1 MSHPRV
7 SLGRKSREFFPIAW
21 PQELSGALGFA
32 VVFPTIEF
40 AAFFVVVLLTSW
52 LLMPTPKYWK
62 PFIFAASLAFYA
74 AADWRWVFLLLA
86 SIIVNQ
92 VAATVISKRER
103 GQPSRKAV
111 LIAAVTVNLALLGV
125 FKYLGFFVDS
135 VNSLVNSFGLEGE
148 QQVLELALPV
158 GISFFTFQAISY
170 VVDVYR
176 EKAPLAKPIDTAVY
190 LSFFPHLVAGPIVRA
205 TEFIPQLA
213 TPRSPRNIPAAPA
226 LFLIGGGLIKK
237 VVLADFLAVN
247 LVDPVF
253 GSPQAFGAVDT
264 GLAIVGYAAQIYCDF
279 SGYTDIAIGLAMLLG
294 FWFPQNFDQPYRA
307 LSLQEFWHR
316 WHMTLSRWLR
326 DYLYIPLGGSRKG
339 PRRTTINLMITMILG
354 GLWHGAAWTFVIW
367 GTMHG
372 SGLAFERWA
381 RERVTKLRGGG
392 GSQIDLR
399 DPAPGEPVPGGSA
412 DLTTTTV
419 MVKPKPRID
428 AVITARYPKPVM
440 WLATFG
446 FVCVAWVFFRSPDV
460 GTALTVLSRLVVG
473 WTTAVTLAT
482 PAVLVALAVA
492 MSTQVTPA
500 RFWDRMAVQFARLP
514 YWAQGIA
521 FGVFLIVIDTLVGQ
535 QGVAPF
541 IYFQF

>member
-1 MSHPRV
+1 MA
-7 SLGRKSREFFPIAW
+7 EI
-21 PQELSGALGFA
+21 GAD

-40 AAFFVVVLLTSW
+40 AAFFVVVLLASW

-86 SIIVNQ
+86 SIVGNQ
-92 VAATVISKRER
+92 VAATVISGMRAGR
-103 GQPSRKAV
+103 GRKAV
-111 LIAAVTVNLALLGV
+111 LITAVTANLVLLGV

-135 VNSLVNSFGLEGE
+135 VNGLVSAFGFEGE

-170 VVDVYR
+170 VADVYR
-176 EKAPLAKPIDTAVY
+176 GRAPLAKPIDTAVY

-226 LFLIGGGLIKK
+226 LFLIAGGLIKK

-264 GLAIVGYAAQIYCDF
+264 GVAILGYAAQIYCDF

-307 LSLQEFWHR
+307 ASLQEFWHR

-339 PRRTTINLMITMILG
+339 PRRTTINLMVTMILG

-367 GTMHG
+367 GAMHG

-381 RERVTKLRGGG
+381 RQRIQILRGG
-392 GSQIDLR
+392 SAIDLR
-399 DPAPGEPVPGGSA
+399 DRPAPAGPSDHGGSPVGSPEGSPNHESA
-412 DLTTTTV
+412 HLTTTTV
-419 MVKPKPRID
+419 MVAPKPRLD
-428 AVITARYPKPVM
+428 AALQRHYPKPVL
-440 WLATFG
+440 WAATFA
-446 FVCVAWVFFRSPDV
+446 FVSVAWVFFRSPDV

-473 WTTAVTLAT
+473 WGTAATLVT
-482 PAVLVALAVA
+482 PAVLLALVVAF
-492 MSTQVTPA
+492 STQVTPP
-500 RFWDRMAVQFARLP
+500 RLWDRIAIGFSRLP

-521 FGVFLIVIDTLVGQ
+521 FGVFLILIDTLVGQ

>member
-1 MSHPRV
+1 
-7 SLGRKSREFFPIAW
+7 
-21 PQELSGALGFA
+21 

-40 AAFFVVVLLTSW
+40 AAFFVVVLLVSW

-86 SIIVNQ
+86 SIVGNQ
-92 VAATVISKRER
+92 AAATLISRMAR
-103 GQPSRKAV
+103 GPGRKAV
-111 LIAAVTVNLALLGV
+111 LITALVGNLALLGV

-135 VNSLVNSFGLEGE
+135 VTSLVAAFGFEGE

-176 EKAPLAKPIDTAVY
+176 GRAPLATPIDTAVY

-226 LFLIGGGLIKK
+226 LFLIAGGLFKK

-264 GLAIVGYAAQIYCDF
+264 GVAILGYAAQIYCDF

-316 WHMTLSRWLR
+316 WHMTLSQVAARLPVHPARWQSQGSPAYLHQPDADHDPRRSVARCGVDLR
-326 DYLYIPLGGSRKG
+326 DLGRAARIRSRLRALGAWARRGTALRAHRRPARRSGAGWRGRHHDDGHGQARHPPRRRGDPPVPEGRAVAGHLRLRVFRVGVLPVARRRRRPSPCCPGWWSGG
-339 PRRTTINLMITMILG
+339 PRRPPL
-354 GLWHGAAWTFVIW
+354 
-367 GTMHG
+367 
-372 SGLAFERWA
+372 
-381 RERVTKLRGGG
+381 
-392 GSQIDLR
+392 
-399 DPAPGEPVPGGSA
+399 
-412 DLTTTTV
+412 
-419 MVKPKPRID
+419 
-428 AVITARYPKPVM
+428 
-440 WLATFG
+440 
-446 FVCVAWVFFRSPDV
+446 
-460 GTALTVLSRLVVG
+460 
-473 WTTAVTLAT
+473 
-482 PAVLVALAVA
+482 
-492 MSTQVTPA
+492 
-500 RFWDRMAVQFARLP
+500 
-514 YWAQGIA
+514 
-521 FGVFLIVIDTLVGQ
+521 
-535 QGVAPF
+535 
-541 IYFQF
+541 

>member
-1 MSHPRV
+1 
-7 SLGRKSREFFPIAW
+7 
-21 PQELSGALGFA
+21 

-40 AAFFVVVLLTSW
+40 AAFFVVVLLASW

-74 AADWRWVFLLLA
+74 AADWHWVFLLLA
-86 SIIVNQ
+86 SIVGNQ
-92 VAATVISKRER
+92 AAATAISRMSTGR
-103 GQPSRKAV
+103 ARKAV
-111 LIAAVTVNLALLGV
+111 LVAAVTGNLLLLGV

-135 VNSLVNSFGLEGE
+135 VTGLMSAFGLQGE

-176 EKAPLAKPIDTAVY
+176 AKAPLAKPIDTAVY

-226 LFLIGGGLIKK
+226 LFLIAGGLIKK

-253 GSPQAFGAVDT
+253 GSPQAFGAIDT
-264 GLAIVGYAAQIYCDF
+264 ATAIVGYAAQIYCDF

-326 DYLYIPLGGSRKG
+326 DYLYIPLGGSQKG
-339 PRRTTINLMITMILG
+339 PRRTYINLMVTMILG

-372 SGLAFERWA
+372 SGLAFERWV
-381 RERVTKLRGGG
+381 RERAQQLRSGPTVDLRDDPDGVRGGG
-392 GSQIDLR
+392 GSTR
-399 DPAPGEPVPGGSA
+399 TA
-412 DLTTTTV
+412 DLTTTMV

-428 AVITARYPKPVM
+428 AAILRHYPKAVL
-440 WLATFG
+440 WLATFA
-446 FVCVAWVFFRSPDV
+446 FVCLAWVFFRAPDV

-473 WTTAVTLAT
+473 WTTAATLLS
-482 PAVLVALAVA
+482 PAVVVALVVA
-492 MSTQVTPA
+492 FSTQLTPP
-500 RFWDRMAVQFARLP
+500 RLWDRVAVQFSRLP
-514 YWAQGIA
+514 YWAQGVL

>member
-1 MSHPRV
+1 M
-7 SLGRKSREFFPIAW
+7 
-21 PQELSGALGFA
+21 
-32 VVFPTIEF
+32 VFPTIEF
-40 AAFFVVVLLTSW
+40 AAFFVAVLLASW

-86 SIIVNQ
+86 SIIGNQ
-92 VAATVISKRER
+92 AAATLISRMDR
-103 GQPSRKAV
+103 GQGRKAV
-111 LIAAVTVNLALLGV
+111 LVTALVGNLALLGV

-135 VNSLVNSFGLEGE
+135 VTSLVGAFGFEGE

-176 EKAPLAKPIDTAVY
+176 GRAPLATPIDTAVY

-226 LFLIGGGLIKK
+226 LFLIAGGLFKK

-264 GLAIVGYAAQIYCDF
+264 GMAILGYAAQIYCDF

-339 PRRTTINLMITMILG
+339 PRRTYINLMLTMILG
-354 GLWHGAAWTFVIW
+354 GLWHGAALTFVIW
-367 GTMHG
+367 GALHG
-372 SGLAFERWA
+372 SGLAFERWVRQRA
-381 RERVTKLRGGG
+381 AALR
-392 GSQIDLR
+392 SEPAVDLR
-399 DPAPGEPVPGGSA
+399 EEPSPAGA
-412 DLTTTTV
+412 DVTRTMV
-419 MVKPKPRID
+419 MVKPVTRLD
-428 AVITARYPKPVM
+428 AVVTRQYPKAVL
-440 WLATFG
+440 WLATFA
-446 FVCVAWVFFRSPDV
+446 FVCFAWVFFRSPDV
-460 GTALTVLSRLVVG
+460 STAFTVLSRLVVG
-473 WTTAVTLAT
+473 WTTAATLVT
-482 PAVLVALAVA
+482 PAVLVVLLVA
-492 MSTQVTPA
+492 FSTQVTPP
-500 RFWDRMAVQFARLP
+500 RVWDRLAVLFSRLP
-514 YWAQGIA
+514 FWAQGVL
-521 FGVFLIVIDTLVGQ
+521 FGVFLVVIDTLVGQ

>member
-1 MSHPRV
+1 M
-7 SLGRKSREFFPIAW
+7 
-21 PQELSGALGFA
+21 
-32 VVFPTIEF
+32 VFPTIEF
-40 AAFFVVVLLTSW
+40 AAFFVVVLLASW

-86 SIIVNQ
+86 SIVGNQ
-92 VAATVISKRER
+92 AAATVISRMAR
-103 GQPSRKAV
+103 APGRKAV
-111 LIAAVTVNLALLGV
+111 LIAAVSGNLLLLGV

-135 VNSLVNSFGLEGE
+135 VNGLVSAFGFEGE

-176 EKAPLAKPIDTAVY
+176 GRAPLAKPIDTAVY

-226 LFLIGGGLIKK
+226 LFLIAGGLFKK

-264 GLAIVGYAAQIYCDF
+264 GMAVLGYAAQIYCDF

-326 DYLYIPLGGSRKG
+326 DYLYIPLGGSKKG
-339 PRRTTINLMITMILG
+339 PRRTYINLMLTMILG
-354 GLWHGAAWTFVIW
+354 GLWHGAAFTFVIW
-367 GTMHG
+367 GTLHG
-372 SGLAFERWA
+372 SGLAVERWA
-381 RERVTKLRGGG
+381 RQRAASLR
-392 GSQIDLR
+392 SPDSIDLR
-399 DPAPGEPVPGGSA
+399 DEPADGPTGGG
-412 DLTTTTV
+412 DVTQTMV
-419 MVKPKPRID
+419 MVKPARLD
-428 AVITARYPKPVM
+428 AVVARTYPKPVL
-440 WLATFG
+440 WLATFA
-446 FVCVAWVFFRSPDV
+446 FVCFAWVFFRSPDV

-473 WTTAVTLAT
+473 WTTAATLVT
-482 PAVLVALAVA
+482 PAVLVALIVA
-492 MSTQVTPA
+492 FSTQVTPA
-500 RFWDRMAVQFARLP
+500 RVWDRVAVQFSRLP
-514 YWAQGIA
+514 YWAQGVL

>member
-1 MSHPRV
+1 M
-7 SLGRKSREFFPIAW
+7 
-21 PQELSGALGFA
+21 
-32 VVFPTIEF
+32 VFPTIEF
-40 AAFFVVVLLTSW
+40 AAFFVVVLLASW

-86 SIIVNQ
+86 SIVGNQ
-92 VAATVISKRER
+92 AAATAISRMSAGR
-103 GQPSRKAV
+103 ARKAV
-111 LIAAVTVNLALLGV
+111 LIGAVAGNLLLLGV

-135 VNSLVNSFGLEGE
+135 VTGLMSAFGLQGE

-176 EKAPLAKPIDTAVY
+176 AKAPLAKPIDTAVY

-226 LFLIGGGLIKK
+226 LFLIAGGLIKK

-264 GLAIVGYAAQIYCDF
+264 ATAILGYAAQIYCDF

-326 DYLYIPLGGSRKG
+326 DYLYIPLGGSKKG
-339 PRRTTINLMITMILG
+339 PRRTYINLMLTMILG

-372 SGLAFERWA
+372 SGLAFERWV
-381 RERVTKLRGGG
+381 RERAKQLRSGPT
-392 GSQIDLR
+392 IDLR
-399 DPAPGEPVPGGSA
+399 DEPDGATGGGAPAGTGQV
-412 DLTTTTV
+412 TTTMV
-419 MVKPKPRID
+419 MVKPKPRVD
-428 AVITARYPKPVM
+428 AAILRHYPKAVL
-440 WLATFG
+440 WLATFS
-446 FVCVAWVFFRSPDV
+446 FVCLAWVFFRAPDV

-473 WTTAVTLAT
+473 WTTAATLLS
-482 PAVLVALAVA
+482 PAVVVALVVA
-492 MSTQVTPA
+492 FSTQVTPP
-500 RFWDRMAVQFARLP
+500 RLWDRVAVQFSRLP
-514 YWAQGIA
+514 YWAQGVL
-521 FGVFLIVIDTLVGQ
+521 FGVLLIVIDTLVGQ

>member
-1 MSHPRV
+1 M
-7 SLGRKSREFFPIAW
+7 I
-21 PQELSGALGFA
+21 
-32 VVFPTIEF
+32 FPTIEF
-40 AAFFVVVLLTSW
+40 ATFFVVVLLASW
-52 LLMPTPKYWK
+52 LLMPTPRYWK
-62 PFIFAASLAFYA
+62 PFIFVASLGFYA

-86 SIIVNQ
+86 SIVGNQ
-92 VAATVISKRER
+92 LAATVISSMSR
-103 GQPSRKAV
+103 GRGRKAV
-111 LIAAVTVNLALLGV
+111 LIAALVGNLALLGV

-135 VNSLVNSFGLEGE
+135 VNGLVRTFGLEGE

-176 EKAPLAKPIDTAVY
+176 GRAPLAKPIDTAVY

-264 GLAIVGYAAQIYCDF
+264 GVAVLGYAAQIYCDF

-339 PRRTTINLMITMILG
+339 PKRTYINLMLTMVLG

-367 GTMHG
+367 GSLHG
-372 SGLAFERWA
+372 AGLGFERWV
-381 RERVTKLRGGG
+381 RERARALR
-392 GSQIDLR
+392 SQPSIDLR
-399 DPAPGEPVPGGSA
+399 DEPPAPVSDGGSA
-412 DLTTTTV
+412 TTTMV
-419 MVKPKPRID
+419 MVKPRTRID
-428 AVITARYPKPVM
+428 AAIERSYPKPAL
-440 WLATFG
+440 WLVTFA
-446 FVCVAWVFFRSPDV
+446 FVCFAWVFFRAPDLA
-460 GTALTVLSRLVVG
+460 TAMTVLSRLVVG
-473 WTTAVTLAT
+473 WTTPATLVT
-482 PAVLVALAVA
+482 PVVLVALLVA
-492 MSTQVTPA
+492 FSTQFTPP
-500 RFWDRMAVQFARLP
+500 RLWDRAAVQFSRLP
-514 YWAQGIA
+514 YWAQGVL
-521 FGVFLIVIDTLVGQ
+521 FGVFLIVIDTVVGQ

>member
-1 MSHPRV
+1 M
-7 SLGRKSREFFPIAW
+7 
-21 PQELSGALGFA
+21 
-32 VVFPTIEF
+32 VFPTIEF
-40 AAFFVVVLLTSW
+40 AAFFVVVLLASW
-52 LLMPTPKYWK
+52 LLMPMPKYWK
-62 PFIFAASLAFYA
+62 PFIFLASLAFYA

-86 SIIVNQ
+86 SIIGNQ
-92 VAATVISKRER
+92 TAATVLSKLPR
-103 GQPSRKAV
+103 GPARKSV
-111 LIAAVTVNLALLGV
+111 LIVALVGNLGLLAL

-135 VNSLVNSFGLEGE
+135 VNSVVSAFGLQGE
-148 QQVLELALPV
+148 QRVLELALPV

-176 EKAPLAKPIDTAVY
+176 GRAPLAKPIDTAVY

-226 LFLIGGGLIKK
+226 LFLIAGGLIKK

-253 GSPQAFGAVDT
+253 GSPQAFGALDT
-264 GLAIVGYAAQIYCDF
+264 SMAILGYAAQIYCDF

-307 LSLQEFWHR
+307 ASLQEFWHR

-339 PRRTTINLMITMILG
+339 PRRTTINVMITMILG

-367 GTMHG
+367 GTLHG
-372 SGLAFERWA
+372 SGLAVERWV
-381 RERVTKLRGGG
+381 RERANALR
-392 GSQIDLR
+392 SQPAVDLR
-399 DPAPGEPVPGGSA
+399 DEPSPGPTVGSEV
-412 DLTTTTV
+412 TTTMV
-419 MVKPKPRID
+419 MVAPRTRVD
-428 AVITARYPKPVM
+428 TVIERHYPKALL
-440 WLATFG
+440 WLLTFS
-446 FVCVAWVFFRSPDV
+446 FVSLAWVFFRAPDLS
-460 GTALTVLSRLVVG
+460 TAMTVLSRLVVG
-473 WTTAVTLAT
+473 WTTPVALVT
-482 PAVLVALAVA
+482 PAVLIALVVAF
-492 MSTQVTPA
+492 STQVTPA
-500 RFWDRMAVQFARLP
+500 RFWDRLAIQFSRLP
-514 YWAQGIA
+514 FWVQGIA
-521 FGVFLIVIDTLVGQ
+521 LGVFLIVVDTLVGQ

>member
-1 MSHPRV
+1 V
-7 SLGRKSREFFPIAW
+7 
-21 PQELSGALGFA
+21 SGALGFG

-40 AAFFVVVLLTSW
+40 AAFFVVVLLLSW

-62 PFIFAASLAFYA
+62 PFILAASLAFYA

-86 SIIVNQ
+86 SIVGNQ
-92 VAATVISKRER
+92 AAATVITKLAR
-103 GQPSRKAV
+103 GPGRKAV
-111 LIAAVTVNLALLGV
+111 LVVAVAGNLVLLGV
-125 FKYLGFFVDS
+125 FKYLGFFVES
-135 VNSLVNSFGLEGE
+135 VNGLVSAFGLEGE

-176 EKAPLAKPIDTAVY
+176 GKAPLAKPIDTAVY

-264 GLAIVGYAAQIYCDF
+264 ALAIVGYAAQIYCDF

-367 GTMHG
+367 GAMHG
-372 SGLAFERWA
+372 SGLAVERWA
-381 RERVTKLRGGG
+381 RQRAQKLRGTPA
-392 GSQIDLR
+392 IDLR
-399 DPAPGEPVPGGSA
+399 DPDPSSLAAGGT

-419 MVKPKPRID
+419 MVKPKPRLD
-428 AVITARYPKPVM
+428 AVVTAKYPKPVL
-440 WLATFG
+440 WLVTFT

-460 GTALTVLSRLVVG
+460 ATALTVLSRLVVG
-473 WTTAVTLAT
+473 WTTAITLAT

-492 MSTQVTPA
+492 MSTQITPA
-500 RFWDRMAVQFARLP
+500 RVWDRLAVQFARLP

>member
-1 MSHPRV
+1 M
-7 SLGRKSREFFPIAW
+7 
-21 PQELSGALGFA
+21 
-32 VVFPTIEF
+32 VFPTIEF
-40 AAFFVVVLLTSW
+40 AAFFVVVLLASW

-86 SIIVNQ
+86 SIIGNQ
-92 VAATVISKRER
+92 AAATLISRMAR
-103 GQPSRKAV
+103 GPGRKAV
-111 LIAAVTVNLALLGV
+111 LVAAVAGNLLLLGV

-135 VNSLVNSFGLEGE
+135 VNGLVSAFGFEGE

-176 EKAPLAKPIDTAVY
+176 ERAPLATPINTAVY

-226 LFLIGGGLIKK
+226 LFLIAGGLFKK

-264 GLAIVGYAAQIYCDF
+264 GVAILGYAAQIYCDF

-307 LSLQEFWHR
+307 ASLQEFWHR

-326 DYLYIPLGGSRKG
+326 DYVYIPLGGSHKG
-339 PRRTTINLMITMILG
+339 PRRTYINLMLTMILG

-372 SGLAFERWA
+372 SGLAVERWA
-381 RERVTKLRGGG
+381 RQRAASLRAPRD
-392 GSQIDLR
+392 IDLR
-399 DPAPGEPVPGGSA
+399 DEPEPAGGG
-412 DLTTTTV
+412 DVTRTMV
-419 MVKPKPRID
+419 MVKPARLD
-428 AVITARYPKPVM
+428 AVVSRTYPKPVL
-440 WLATFG
+440 WLVTFA
-446 FVCVAWVFFRSPDV
+446 FVCFAWVFFRSPDV

-473 WTTAVTLAT
+473 WTTAATLVT
-482 PAVLVALAVA
+482 PAVLVALVVA
-492 MSTQVTPA
+492 FSTQVTPA
-500 RFWDRMAVQFARLP
+500 RLWDRVAVQFSRLP
-514 YWAQGIA
+514 YWAQGVL

-541 IYFQF
+541 IYFRF

>member
-1 MSHPRV
+1 M
-7 SLGRKSREFFPIAW
+7 
-21 PQELSGALGFA
+21 
-32 VVFPTIEF
+32 VFPTIEF
-40 AAFFVVVLLTSW
+40 AAFFVVVLLASW

-86 SIIVNQ
+86 SIVGNQ
-92 VAATVISKRER
+92 AAATAISRMSAGR
-103 GQPSRKAV
+103 ARKAV
-111 LIAAVTVNLALLGV
+111 LIGAVAGNLLLLGV

-135 VNSLVNSFGLEGE
+135 VTGLMSAFGLQGE

-176 EKAPLAKPIDTAVY
+176 AKAPLAKPIDTAVY

-226 LFLIGGGLIKK
+226 LFLIAGGLIKK

-264 GLAIVGYAAQIYCDF
+264 ATAILGYAAQIYCDF

-326 DYLYIPLGGSRKG
+326 DYLYIPLGGSKKG
-339 PRRTTINLMITMILG
+339 PRRTYINLMLTMILG

-372 SGLAFERWA
+372 SGLAFERWV
-381 RERVTKLRGGG
+381 RERAKQLRSGPT
-392 GSQIDLR
+392 IDLR
-399 DPAPGEPVPGGSA
+399 DEPDGATGAVRRPAPASDHHDGHGQAQAARRRGDPAALPEGGAVAGHVQLRVPGLGVLPGTRRGDCLDGA
-412 DLTTTTV
+412 IATGRRLDHGGHAAEPGGGRRAGGRV
-419 MVKPKPRID
+419 QHPGHAAA
-428 AVITARYPKPVM
+428 AVGPGGGAVQQ
-440 WLATFG
+440 
-446 FVCVAWVFFRSPDV
+446 
-460 GTALTVLSRLVVG
+460 TALLGPGR
-473 WTTAVTLAT
+473 AV
-482 PAVLVALAVA
+482 
-492 MSTQVTPA
+492 
-500 RFWDRMAVQFARLP
+500 R
-514 YWAQGIA
+514 
-521 FGVFLIVIDTLVGQ
+521 
-535 QGVAPF
+535 GVAHRHRHAGRPAGCRPLHLLPVLRWRG
-541 IYFQF
+541 

>member
-1 MSHPRV
+1 M
-7 SLGRKSREFFPIAW
+7 
-21 PQELSGALGFA
+21 
-32 VVFPTIEF
+32 VFPTIEF
-40 AAFFVVVLLTSW
+40 AAFFVVVLLASW

-74 AADWRWVFLLLA
+74 AADWHWVFLLLV
-86 SIIVNQ
+86 SIVGNQ
-92 VAATVISKRER
+92 AAATVISRMAR
-103 GQPSRKAV
+103 GPGRKAM
-111 LIAAVTVNLALLGV
+111 LIAAVTGNLVLLGA

-135 VNSLVNSFGLEGE
+135 VTSLMSAFGFQGE

-176 EKAPLAKPIDTAVY
+176 GRAPLAKPIDTAVY

-226 LFLIGGGLIKK
+226 LFLIAGGLIKK

-264 GLAIVGYAAQIYCDF
+264 GVAILGYAAQIYCDF

-307 LSLQEFWHR
+307 LSLQDFWHR

-339 PRRTTINLMITMILG
+339 PRRTYINLMVTMILG

-367 GTMHG
+367 GTLHG
-372 SGLAFERWA
+372 SGLAVERWA
-381 RERVTKLRGGG
+381 RQRAASLR
-392 GSQIDLR
+392 SPQAIDLR
-399 DPAPGEPVPGGSA
+399 DEPDGAPAGGA
-412 DLTTTTV
+412 DVTRTMV
-419 MVKPKPRID
+419 MVKPATRLD
-428 AVITARYPKPVM
+428 AVVARTYPKPVL
-440 WLATFG
+440 WLATFA
-446 FVCVAWVFFRSPDV
+446 FVCFAWVFFRSPDV

-473 WTTAVTLAT
+473 WTTAATLVT
-482 PAVLVALAVA
+482 PAVLVALLVA
-492 MSTQVTPA
+492 FSTQVTPA
-500 RFWDRMAVQFARLP
+500 RVWDRVAVQFSRLP
-514 YWAQGIA
+514 YWAQGVL
-521 FGVFLIVIDTLVGQ
+521 FGVFLILIDTLVGQ

>member
-1 MSHPRV
+1 
-7 SLGRKSREFFPIAW
+7 
-21 PQELSGALGFA
+21 

-40 AAFFVVVLLTSW
+40 AAFFVVVLLVSW

-62 PFIFAASLAFYA
+62 PFIVVASLAFYA
-74 AADWRWVFLLLA
+74 AADWRWVFLLIA
-86 SIIVNQ
+86 SIVGNQ
-92 VAATVISKRER
+92 AAATVISKMAR
-103 GQPSRKAV
+103 GPGRKAV
-111 LIAAVTVNLALLGV
+111 MIAAVVGNLALLGV
-125 FKYLGFFVDS
+125 FKYLGFFVEGVS
-135 VNSLVNSFGLEGE
+135 SLVSAFGFEGE

-176 EKAPLAKPIDTAVY
+176 GRAPLATPIDTAVY

-226 LFLIGGGLIKK
+226 LFLIAGGLFKK

-264 GLAIVGYAAQIYCDF
+264 GVAILGYAAQIYCDF

-307 LSLQEFWHR
+307 LSLQDFWHR

-339 PRRTTINLMITMILG
+339 PRRTYINLMLTMILG
-354 GLWHGAAWTFVIW
+354 GLWHGAALTFVIW
-367 GTMHG
+367 GALHG
-372 SGLAFERWA
+372 SGLAVERWA
-381 RERVTKLRGGG
+381 RQRAAALR
-392 GSQIDLR
+392 SEPTVDLR
-399 DPAPGEPVPGGSA
+399 DDPATGGG
-412 DLTTTTV
+412 DVTTTMV
-419 MVKPKPRID
+419 MVKPVTRLD
-428 AVITARYPKPVM
+428 AVVTRHYPKAVL
-440 WLATFG
+440 WLVTFA
-446 FVCVAWVFFRSPDV
+446 FVCFAWVFFRSPDV
-460 GTALTVLSRLVVG
+460 STAFTVLSRLVVG
-473 WTTAVTLAT
+473 WTTAATLVT
-482 PAVLVALAVA
+482 PAVLVVLLVA
-492 MSTQVTPA
+492 FSTQVTPP
-500 RFWDRMAVQFARLP
+500 RVWDRLAVLYSRLP
-514 YWAQGIA
+514 FWAQGVL
-521 FGVFLIVIDTLVGQ
+521 FGVFLVVIDTLVGQ